1 MGDIDFSEQFLNFV
15 LHERLQPYA
24 GVDLTPFFL
33 EERSPSKR
41 MIIERWARCGMGFV
55 PSPYTAVQGTLMAEE
70 VIRGI
75 PNNADNIFRWNDVV
89 LNLPGNPSY
98 KPHEPWV
105 YKVWVNVKEGSST
118 MANDLKIY
126 VDDVRTI
133 GCSYNDCHQAS
144 RTVASIASFLG
155 LQDAPRKRRDPS
167 MTPGPWAGSI
177 VHTTAD
183 SVMLSISQERWTKV
197 KAMISWIKDCCNNGA
212 EIDHKTLES
221 YRGFLIYISR
231 TYPSINPYL
240 KGIHLTLDSWRPW
253 RGEDAWK
260 MSMSEIRSALYEHG
274 YNTDSWVATSK
285 PPLKVRIA
293 PRLYSDIKAF
303 ESLFHPD
310 SPPYRL
316 VRPSKTT
323 IATYMFGDASGAG
336 FGSSLEI
343 SGTLHYMHGQWN
355 YDNSKESSNFRE
367 LANLIHAISD
377 ASSKGLLH
385 QSELFVFTDNSV
397 AESAFFK
404 GTSSSKRLFDLMLKL
419 HELQMHK
426 RLMLHMVHVA
436 GKRMISQG
444 TDGLSRGD
452 TSIGVMSGTSM
463 ISYVPLHL
471 SAIQRQGEVLKD
483 WILTWFSGADS
494 PEFLSPIDW
503 FHRGHHLSTC
513 VWTPPPAAAD
523 AALEQLAFATHK

>member
-1 MGDIDFSEQFLNFV
+1 
-15 LHERLQPYA
+15 
-24 GVDLTPFFL
+24 
-33 EERSPSKR
+33 
-41 MIIERWARCGMGFV
+41 
-55 PSPYTAVQGTLMAEE
+55 
-70 VIRGI
+70 
-75 PNNADNIFRWNDVV
+75 
-89 LNLPGNPSY
+89 
-98 KPHEPWV
+98 
-105 YKVWVNVKEGSST
+105 
-118 MANDLKIY
+118 
-126 VDDVRTI
+126 
-133 GCSYNDCHQAS
+133 
-144 RTVASIASFLG
+144 
-155 LQDAPRKRRDPS
+155 

-183 SVMLSISQERWTKV
+183 SVMLSISQERWTKA
-197 KAMISWIKDCCNNGA
+197 KAMISWVKDCCNNGT

-221 YRGFLIYISR
+221 YRGYLIYISR

-253 RGEDAWK
+253 RGKDAWK
-260 MSMSEIRSALYEHG
+260 MSISEIRSALHEHG

-285 PPLKVRIA
+285 PPLKVHIA
-293 PRLYSDIKAF
+293 PRLYSDIKAL

-367 LANLIHAISD
+367 LANLIHVISD

-471 SAIQRQGEVLKD
+471 SANQRQGEVLKD

-503 FHRGHHLSTC
+503 FHHGHHLSTC

-523 AALEQLAFATHK
+523 AALEQLAFATHKRPYSTHLVLIPRLMTAHWHKLLGKICCLVFTIPLDTDVWPNSHFEPLIAGLYLPLSKHYPWNLRGTPLLERVERLLHSLLPSHPRWGGLILRELLFQARSLESLPSSMVRELLQTSRLE